1 MNGDRTRELTNQ
13 RGMALKNVPCARG
26 IVLTN
31 STLEGQRS
39 RERHNSSSDQAN
51 NDEKEG
57 MLAHEMV
64 QHWKNSAEE
73 RYMRD
78 CQEAIG

>member
-1 MNGDRTRELTNQ
+1 M
-13 RGMALKNVPCARG
+13 LKNVPGARG

-39 RERHNSSSDQAN
+39 RERHNGSSDQAN
-51 NDEKEG
+51 NDGKEG
-57 MLAHEMV
+57 ILAHEMV

-78 CQEAIG
+78 ARKQ

>member
-1 MNGDRTRELTNQ
+1 MV
-13 RGMALKNVPCARG
+13 LKNVLRARG
-26 IVLTN
+26 IVLTT

-39 RERHNSSSDQAN
+39 RERHNNSSDRAN
-51 NDEKEG
+51 DDGKEG
-57 MLAHEMV
+57 ILAHEMV

-78 CQEAIG
+78 ARKQ